1 MKKYEEISE
10 NRIFTNNE
18 IKKMQEENHI
28 FPIYP
33 RKNNIFPDEAG
44 EFH

>member
-18 IKKMQEENHI
+18 IKKMQEENGNMKKKKDFFKKKFHI
-28 FPIYP
+28 
-33 RKNNIFPDEAG
+33 
-44 EFH
+44 